1 MDTFSSAREKPRP
14 ARTRRLYLMEG
25 QRTMGLSLSTG
36 RGATATALVRRA
48 LRRRDLRPGWGLA
61 VSDSFGLV
69 DSCVEGGCGGV
80 WVGGFVYLV
89 EVGADTALPILA
101 EV

>member
-1 MDTFSSAREKPRP
+1 MTFSSAREKPRP

-36 RGATATALVRRA
+36 RGARAAALVRRA
-48 LRRRDLRPGWGLA
+48 LRRRDLRPGCGLC
-61 VSDSFGLV
+61 VSDWLRACGW
-69 DSCVEGGCGGV
+69 CVWRLGMGRSWLGGD
-80 WVGGFVYLV
+80 VYLV
-89 EVGADTALPILA
+89 EMGADTTLPILA